1 VPVRICIIGKYPP
14 IQGGVSMRNYWSAQ
28 ALAAAGHDVQV
39 VTNAKETRPPFRMHM
54 RPEDWERCEASYQPG
69 AVKVHWTDPVD
80 RSQSYI
86 PMASAF
92 VSKLAGIAAGLHAE
106 RPFDLILSF
115 YLEPYGVAGHLVS
128 QMTGVP
134 HIVRMAGSD
143 AGRLWHHPQLEP
155 LYDHVLRSAEIVIA
169 AGTVAERA
177 IARGVEPDR
186 IAFGGGF
193 VIPDDLFAPDGAG
206 IDFAALRAEIEPQP
220 DLRDLW
226 WGEFAPDRPYF
237 GVCGKLGESKGS
249 FALLEALHRLKR
261 DGLDVGLV
269 ALAHG
274 QPAVE
279 KRFRSRATKLGLADR
294 ILQIPFLPHWRVPDF
309 LRGCLAVCCLE
320 QDFLIDFHS
329 PIIPREVLLCGTCL
343 VASTE
348 VLRKLPA
355 YAKLPDRYGCV
366 AIPDVNDIGALSERL
381 AAIVRDPKPAA
392 AVGARGRVFA
402 RELQQDISFAKTLAD
417 ICEAAVTGRRS
428 ALTTQTSG
436 QPSGENSQSGRFA
449 LTQLA
454 AARLGSVEGVP
465 PFDGARA
472 RDVLAALEQRAM
484 TGDATLASM
493 IAAVEVEIAV
503 AGAESEGETGEA
515 CDPLFRL
522 SIARWALAEGDLAGL
537 VPVRDRRIRLLEF
550 DYDVTQ
556 FMAVR
561 TAADFPAV
569 LARRRSYLV
578 AFRAADGDQRGPLVV
593 DEISARILALSDGTR
608 TVSDVLRDLDISAEN
623 QIKSGNIKWIER
635 LLVNGLLSLRD
646 DPAVA
651 RPAPPRR
658 RRPTGRRVSTAA
670 VP

>member
-1 VPVRICIIGKYPP
+1 VRICIIGKYPP
-14 IQGGVSMRNYWSAQ
+14 IQGGVSMRNYWSAH

-54 RPEDWERCEASYQPG
+54 RPEDWERCEASYRLG

-86 PMASAF
+86 PMASPF
-92 VSKLAGIAAGLHAE
+92 VSKLAGIATALHAE
-106 RPFDLILSF
+106 RPFDLIFSF
-115 YLEPYGVAGHLVS
+115 YLEPYAVAGHLVS

-134 HIVRMAGSD
+134 HVVRMAGSD

-169 AGTVAERA
+169 AGAVAERA
-177 IARGVEPDR
+177 AARGVEPDR

-193 VIPDDLFAPDGAG
+193 VIPDDLFAPDGAVV
-206 IDFAALRAEIEPQP
+206 DFAALRAEIETQP

-226 WGEFAPDRPYF
+226 WGGFEPDRPYF
-237 GVCGKLGESKGS
+237 GICGKLGESKGS
-249 FALLEALHRLKR
+249 FALLEALRRLKR
-261 DGLDVGLV
+261 DGVDVGLV

-355 YAKLPDRYGCV
+355 HAKLPDRYGCV
-366 AIPDVNDIGALSERL
+366 AIPDVNDVDALSERL
-381 AAIVRDPKPAA
+381 AAIVRDPEPAA
-392 AVGARGRVFA
+392 AVGARGRIFA
-402 RELQQDISFAKTLAD
+402 RQLQQDISFAKTLAD
-417 ICEAAVTGRRS
+417 ICKAAATRRRS
-428 ALTTQTSG
+428 ALTTWDSG
-436 QPSGENSQSGRFA
+436 QAAGRNPQSGRFA

-454 AARLGSVEGVP
+454 AAHTGAAVAPL
-465 PFDGARA
+465 DQARA
-472 RDVLAALEQRAM
+472 RGVRAALEQRRIN
-484 TGDATLASM
+484 GDATLGSM
-493 IAAVEVEIAV
+493 IAAVDVEIAI
-503 AGAESEGETGEA
+503 ADAESDGA
-515 CDPLFRL
+515 AAVASDPLFRL
-522 SIARWALAEGDLAGL
+522 EIGRWALAEGDVARL
-537 VPVRDRRIRLLEF
+537 VPVRDRRLRLLEF
-550 DYDVTQ
+550 DYDVAP
-556 FMAVR
+556 FMAVH
-561 TAADFPAV
+561 TVADFPAT
-569 LARRRSYLV
+569 LAPRRSYLI
-578 AFRAADGDQRGPLVV
+578 AFAAADGDQRGPLVV
-593 DEISARILALSDGTR
+593 DEVTARILTLSDGTR
-608 TVSDVLRDLDISAEN
+608 TVSEVLRECDGLEEN
-623 QIKSGNIKWIER
+623 PIKSPNIKWLEE
-635 LLVNGLLSLRD
+635 LFVNGLLALRD
-646 DPAVA
+646 DPAVPGA
-651 RPAPPRR
+651 APPPSRR
-658 RRPTGRRVSTAA
+658 RTGRRVPTAA